1 MTLLEVSRIN
11 VFYGDFHILR
21 DVSIIINKGEIV
33 SIVGANG
40 AGKSTLLKA
49 ISGLIMIENGYIRV
63 DGIEIQ
69 NLPSHL
75 IVRKGVVHV
84 MEGRR
89 LFPHMTIIENLK
101 LGGYSRPKEE
111 LEKNLGIVFE
121 LFPILKER
129 RNQLARTFSGGEQQM
144 LAIARG
150 LMAEPK
156 IIMLDEPSLGLSPLL
171 FRDIYLKLSEIN
183 KYGKTILLVEQD
195 VQKSLSLSARGY
207 LLENGEI
214 TLEGNAQDL
223 LNNNYLKKA
232 YLALFRPIDAKCE

>member
-232 YLALFRPIDAKCE
+232 YLGF